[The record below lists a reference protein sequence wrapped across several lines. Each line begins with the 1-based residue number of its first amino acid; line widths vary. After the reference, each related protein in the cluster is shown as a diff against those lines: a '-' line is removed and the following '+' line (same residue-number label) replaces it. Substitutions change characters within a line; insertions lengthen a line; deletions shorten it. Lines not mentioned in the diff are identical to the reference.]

1 MLRLRISLNIEA
13 KNNKIV
19 VWEKGNI
26 NYNETSH
33 LIKINVES
41 DDRMI
46 WRCASNLRN
55 DIFAM

>member
-26 NYNETSH
+26 NYNETSR

-41 DDRMI
+41 DQRMI
-46 WRCASNLRN
+46 WRCESNLRN